1 MNTLKQSLNKN
12 ASKYLKNNSKLEFGI
27 TVVLVLFVL
36 LNVSPPEPIAEVLD
50 NKIVQ
55 VVLYSLSATVMLY
68 NPLLSALLIALV
80 YNLVKSSQKQ
90 TGTYQRNRFLPDE
103 FTKNKELNAYNQ
115 FPKTLEEEMVDSL
128 VPISNDNLGAPSYKA
143 KQDELHDAAQLE

>member
-1 MNTLKQSLNKN
+1 
-12 ASKYLKNNSKLEFGI
+12 
-27 TVVLVLFVL
+27 
-36 LNVSPPEPIAEVLD
+36 
-50 NKIVQ
+50 
-55 VVLYSLSATVMLY
+55 MLY

-80 YNLVKSSQKQ
+80 YNLVQSSQKQ

-115 FPKTLEEEMVDSL
+115 FPKTLEEEMVDRL
-128 VPISNDNLGAPSYKA
+128 VPISKEDLGTPSYKA